1 MNDQKKFINEKY
13 GMNILKNDCK
23 SFVDRTQ
30 LLMTHGVMLEGDRKH
45 RVSIPV
51 LLPCFCKKKKNL
63 QNGKDRCN
71 MVKRQGT

>member
-51 LLPCFCKKKKNL
+51 LLPCFCKKKK
-63 QNGKDRCN
+63 KPTKW
-71 MVKRQGT
+71 KRQMQHG